1 MSDPLPVPPPNSA
14 DGGIYSIGYNA
25 WSGQDGLSKMFDAL
39 EAEGV
44 TIVVDTRNSDF
55 RARHSF
61 DQLAGAARN
70 HQGQDGKP
78 MRYAHRP
85 VLTGK
90 PKEPWE
96 YNDAGQADYA
106 EMDKRPEATEALD
119 GMAAAARKGERI
131 ALLCACKGTHTCH
144 RTRWLAKSLEKRGVD
159 VGHIEPGEQN
169 YDRYTEQG
177 ERELYTVTPHSEL
190 PDLPDHSDTNWLERQ
205 AYWKERSKP
214 KPPPDNYQSPAPGKP
229 IPSEPTQ
236 VLIAGSMNANNA
248 QLNYASNLVVR
259 AAEVGA
265 QIHVGDNDQGVD
277 ARVVQTAN
285 SLGYENVVVWTAG
298 DDPRNGGVEG
308 GQIRKVPHNYKEKG
322 NRFTQRDRTMIRGLN
337 DETGAAVFID
347 NGNTH
352 YKSGRMTGTE
362 AGYVFAV
369 EQDKGARKVSFGRK
383 QDREAELDP
392 LPTEY
397 TSRTPDEPEIAEK
410 PVTPLP
416 PPAPPDPPDQ
426 PKRYPTLGEFEAS
439 LRQRMGL
446 PEPDKPPE
454 PLVGISVQTVQ
465 TVDSDQQPLGYSSVT
480 LRDVYANG
488 VPIESDI
495 SESYAM
501 ELARFEKQEDAQ
513 QYSKA
518 LTQYIK
524 QKDGLEFMGTPER
537 TAETQAFMGK
547 VAEGNGLEIVEEV
560 AERDMILE
568 QGRFDTAQNKDIQ
581 PLQLPAEQPNFDTI
595 IDLDI

>member
-1 MSDPLPVPPPNSA
+1 MA
-14 DGGIYSIGYNA
+14 
-25 WSGQDGLSKMFDAL
+25 Q
-39 EAEGV
+39 
-44 TIVVDTRNSDF
+44 
-55 RARHSF
+55 
-61 DQLAGAARN
+61 AA
-70 HQGQDGKP
+70 H
-78 MRYAHRP
+78 
-85 VLTGK
+85 
-90 PKEPWE
+90 
-96 YNDAGQADYA
+96 
-106 EMDKRPEATEALD
+106 
-119 GMAAAARKGERI
+119 KGERI

-144 RTRWLAKSLEKRGVD
+144 RTRWLAESLEKRGID
-159 VGHIEPGEQN
+159 VGHIEPGEQD

-177 ERELYTVTPHSEL
+177 ERELYIVTPHSEL
-190 PDLPDHSDTNWLERQ
+190 PDLPDHSDTNWAERQ
-205 AYWKERSKP
+205 TYWKERSKP
-214 KPPPDNYQSPAPGKP
+214 KPPPENYQSLAPSKP
-229 IPSEPTQ
+229 IPTEPTQ

-248 QLNYASNLVVR
+248 QLSYASNLVVR

-285 SLGYENVVVWTAG
+285 SIGYENVVVWTAG

-369 EQDKGARKVSFGRK
+369 EQDKAARKVSFGRK
-383 QDREAELDP
+383 QDWETELAP

-397 TSRTPDEPEIAEK
+397 TPRTPDEPE
-410 PVTPLP
+410 VTEEPTASPP
-416 PPAPPDPPDQ
+416 PPAPAEPTDQ

-439 LRQRMGL
+439 LRQRKGI

-454 PLVGISVQTVQ
+454 PMVGISIQTVQ
-465 TVDSDQQPLGYSSVT
+465 TVDSDEQPLGYSSVA

-501 ELARFEKQEDAQ
+501 ELARFDKQDDAQ
-513 QYSKA
+513 KYNKA
-518 LTQYIK
+518 LTRYIK
-524 QKDGLEFMGTPER
+524 QKDGLEFMGTSEK
-537 TAETQAFMGK
+537 TAETQAFLGK
-547 VAEGNGLEIVEEV
+547 VAEQNGLSVF
-560 AERDMILE
+560 E
-568 QGRFDTAQNKDIQ
+568 QSVDHDELTKSALFISHQEKISTSPIS
-581 PLQLPAEQPNFDTI
+581 PHEL
-595 IDLDI
+595 DLDI